1 MDEKTRKGLI
11 AGGVV
16 ATAIA
21 GLLLLRR
28 TPPAPPVYICP
39 YCQLTFATLEE
50 LLQHIATHGQPPP
63 EFGRIIAY
71 IKDVETGAKIVNAS
85 VSMDGVPD
93 GLSNINGIYSSN
105 YVAFGTHALTVQADN
120 YEPQTV
126 DVDLNAA
133 SIQVEILLAPISP
146 PPPPPGD
153 WTEGVTVREVV
164 VTPATLY
171 RGQSVDITVYL
182 NYPTPVPE
190 SVHATISVNG
200 VKLSGDFPTVY
211 ARVNFAYTP
220 SQIGEYTVVAQDK
233 SAHFTVL
240 QDVTATYYSPFGGKR
255 FPICTKILIPN
266 VNAFGDFPGGD
277 LLWDGFSDFF
287 FNPGVR
293 SGLQYVNSEQQLYEA
308 TPAEWDA
315 GSATSSVKSVNL
327 GYVDD
332 ILVMAVEYSCQE
344 YWDSKEQLAEMIA
357 GHALYFG
364 TIPTEWIMQYG
375 VTCPTCGGTG
385 YIIDRRGHRR
395 DCRTCGGVGKILMM
409 DLSRGIR
416 DWVKSMKI
424 GTNPPVYVGIT
435 YYNYT
440 IQCPY
445 CGRLIERNHEDGRV
459 VLARDLLN
467 HIETSHPNHPLTE
480 PASF

>member
-1 MDEKTRKGLI
+1 MDEKTKKGLI
-11 AGGVV
+11 VGGVV
-16 ATAIA
+16 ATTIA

-28 TPPAPPVYICP
+28 RPPAPPVYICP
-39 YCQLTFATLEE
+39 YCQQTFATLEE

-63 EFGRIIAY
+63 EFGRVIAY
-71 IKDVETGAKIVNAS
+71 IKDAETGAKVVNAS
-85 VSMDGVPD
+85 VSLDGVPD
-93 GLSNINGIYSSN
+93 GLSNIDGIYSSN
-105 YVAFGTHALTVQADN
+105 YVAFGTHALTVQANN

-126 DVDLNAA
+126 EVELNAA
-133 SIQVEILLAPISP
+133 TIQVEILLAPISP

-153 WTEGVTVREVV
+153 WTEGVTIREVV
-164 VTPATLY
+164 VTPSTLY
-171 RGQSVDITVYL
+171 LGQSVDITVYL

-190 SVHATISVNG
+190 SVHATISING

-240 QDVTATYYSPFGGKR
+240 QDVAATYYSPFGGTR
-255 FPICTKILIPN
+255 MPLCTQVTVPN
-266 VNAFGDFPGGD
+266 VPPFWEFPGGNY
-277 LLWDGFSDFF
+277 LLNGISNFMVPEAVGAQIGQAYPSAW
-287 FNPGVR
+287 NPA
-293 SGLQYVNSEQQLYEA
+293 NSAVQGWVSNYD
-308 TPAEWDA
+308 P
-315 GSATSSVKSVNL
+315 
-327 GYVDD
+327 GYRNFL
-332 ILVMAVEYSCQE
+332 LVMATEYSCPE
-344 YWDSKEQLAEMIA
+344 YWSSKDELANMIA
-357 GHALYFG
+357 GITG
-364 TIPTEWIMQYG
+364 IWSSVPTEWKTQYG
-375 VTCPTCGGTG
+375 TTCPTCDGTGKVLSKGHYRDCPTCGGL
-385 YIIDRRGHRR
+385 
-395 DCRTCGGVGKILMM
+395 GKVFLISLAQ
-409 DLSRGIR
+409 GIR

-424 GTNPPVYVGIT
+424 GTNPPVYAGIT

-467 HIETSHPNHPLTE
+467 HIETSHPNHPLTA